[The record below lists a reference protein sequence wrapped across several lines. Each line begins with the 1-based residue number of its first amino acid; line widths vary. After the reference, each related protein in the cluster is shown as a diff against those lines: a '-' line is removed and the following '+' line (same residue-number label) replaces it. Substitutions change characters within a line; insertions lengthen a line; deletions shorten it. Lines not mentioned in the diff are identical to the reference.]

1 MKVAILGTGA
11 MGGAMART
19 LAAAGFELALFNRT
33 RARAEQVAAG
43 IGDAATVVDTPAAAV
58 ADAAVVITS
67 LSHRD
72 AVTEVLTGPDG
83 AIDALADDAVVAEM
97 STVEPDVV
105 RGLASDVRQ
114 RGADIIDA
122 PVSGSVSTVEAAA
135 LTIMV
140 GGSASSLEI
149 ARPVLE
155 ALSKRI
161 FHMGTLGTGAT
172 MKLAVNTIVHGL
184 NQALAEALV
193 LAEKGGIDRSLAYDV
208 IASSAVAAPF
218 VDYKRDAYEHPDE
231 ADVAFRIVL
240 VHKDLELILSLAD
253 QLGVPMT
260 QAAANRTVAQA
271 AIDRGLGERDLSA
284 LAVHLRADL
293 QT

>member
-19 LAAAGFELALFNRT
+19 LGPAGFDLVLFNRT
-33 RARAEQVAAG
+33 RARAERVAAA
-43 IGDAATVVDTPAAAV
+43 IGNGVPVADTPAAAV
-58 ADAAVVITS
+58 ADADVVITS
-67 LSHRD
+67 LADRA
-72 AVTEVLTGPDG
+72 AVTDVLTGPDG
-83 AIDALADDAVVAEM
+83 ATDALVEGAVVAEM

-105 RGLASDVRQ
+105 RGLAHDVRE
-114 RGADIIDA
+114 RDADIIDA

-140 GGSASSLEI
+140 GGRESSVET

-184 NQALAEALV
+184 NQALAEGLV
-193 LAEKGGIDRSLAYDV
+193 LAEAGGIERSRAYDV
-208 IASSAVAAPF
+208 IAASAVAAPF
-218 VDYKRDAYEHPDE
+218 VDYKRDAYEHPDD
-231 ADVAFRIVL
+231 ADVAFRVVL
-240 VHKDLELILSLAD
+240 VAKDLDLILSLAEK
-253 QLGVPMT
+253 LGVPMA

-284 LAVHLRADL
+284 LAVHLRAHL